1 MCIDI
6 NICAYTYF
14 HLHIHSYMEQCITG
28 QSAIQDK
35 ILDSVSGYQAVYQ
48 IKDS

>member
-14 HLHIHSYMEQCITG
+14 HLHTHRYAEQRITG

-35 ILDSVSGYQAVYQ
+35 LFGFSFWLPSCLSD
-48 IKDS
+48 